1 MKKSE
6 SPPPDSASSWMQ
18 TLGKHLQDKSLYALS
33 FCSEL
38 LLTPD
43 DTLLLSVESYGDDNK
58 KPRNKALFQH
68 RVGFCFIKLSIV
80 LLVIEWFTSKALI
93 VMDFAVSSSQFVSRG
108 SLARTVC

>member
-58 KPRNKALFQH
+58 KTRNKAFFQH
-68 RVGFCFIKLSIV
+68 RVGFCLSNCQLCFLLLKS
-80 LLVIEWFTSKALI
+80 LLVKL
-93 VMDFAVSSSQFVSRG
+93 
-108 SLARTVC
+108 